1 MLRLVLR
8 QAWFITSGSCQ
19 GAGCALWPKPAQEW
33 CVTTTVS
40 ANLNGFYQ
48 TSFSKKMSFRGQ
60 TCLLLF
66 CSQAKCGQSNSCFLL
81 MSGFF
86 YTSVSQSL
94 PRKFRFCYH
103 TLTWRSSREHLL
115 QLGSLLCPRLWWFPY
130 PAPLQSENRAT
141 TSVWA
146 PLAWCTAA
154 WIFPVQFRSQN
165 EA

>member
-1 MLRLVLR
+1 MPCLVVGK
-8 QAWFITSGSCQ
+8 AWFITSGSCQ
-19 GAGCALWPKPAQEW
+19 GAGCDLGPKPTQVW

-40 ANLNGFYQ
+40 ANLNAFNQAG
-48 TSFSKKMSFRGQ
+48 FSKKMIFRGR
-60 TCLLLF
+60 THFLLF

-86 YTSVSQSL
+86 HTSVLQSL
-94 PRKFRFCYH
+94 PRKCKFCYS
-103 TLTWRSSREHLL
+103 TLAWRSSCAHLL
-115 QLGSLLCPRLWWFPY
+115 QLSSLLCPWLWWFPY

-146 PLAWCTAA
+146 PLAWRTAA
-154 WIFPVQFRSQN
+154 WIFPVQFGSRN